1 MISSDT
7 IDNSIYLFIALIA
20 LNLLA
25 FIPLLRLSSLR
36 CRKVFSK
43 LSEYVILIL
52 ALKVGVHPNVLGR
65 YERNLDVPSV
75 EVAAKIAK
83 ALGVSLDY
91 LSEIT
96 DVEQDRVVL
105 NRIQDIASLPNEDRN
120 QVFKVIDALIR
131 DYKASNK

>member
-25 FIPLLRLSSLR
+25 FISLLRLSSLR

-131 DYKASNK
+131 DYKASNE